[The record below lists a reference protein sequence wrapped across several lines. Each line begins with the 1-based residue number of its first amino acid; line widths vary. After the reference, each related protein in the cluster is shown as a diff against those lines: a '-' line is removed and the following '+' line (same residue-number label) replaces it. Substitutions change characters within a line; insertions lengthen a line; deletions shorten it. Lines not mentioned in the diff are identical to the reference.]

1 MRRGALTGPR
11 VELRGLRADDWEDW
25 RTVRIRSREWLEVW
39 EPLADPGT
47 PDPVADAEA
56 FRARCGAWERQRH
69 FDMAYGCGIFR
80 RRGELIG
87 ELSLGA
93 VQRAPFQPAFAR

>member
-47 PDPVADAEA
+47 PDPVADPEA
-56 FRARCGAWERQRH
+56 FRGITKGWVHEWWARTKRPRWYAES
-69 FDMAYGCGIFR
+69 A
-80 RRGELIG
+80 ET
-87 ELSLGA
+87 GA
-93 VQRAPFQPAFAR
+93 VGDLETRAD